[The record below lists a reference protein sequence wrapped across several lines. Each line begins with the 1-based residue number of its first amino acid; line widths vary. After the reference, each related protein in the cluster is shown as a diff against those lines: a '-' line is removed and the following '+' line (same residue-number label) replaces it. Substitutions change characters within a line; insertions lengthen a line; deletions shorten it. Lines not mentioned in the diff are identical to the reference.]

1 MFKTTIILFCFFVV
15 LLCVFT
21 FWVPCC
27 DVRYEFNIKQRSV
40 RLYLQLFVTGR
51 DHVLFMFF
59 VVVSM
64 VSNTLFCACVSVLFV
79 FVFSTRYCCQFF
91 VVHFLLPL
99 RYSSFIH
106 SLLLETKWYRRAW
119 HSSDTWHPC
128 SSLPSEGE
136 FYLILYFVFSDRGKN
151 IFILSRTIKRACC
164 ESFTSKWFRVCLSFF
179 DLRILITP
187 LVSSHSSSENN
198 NYKHLKS
205 YIEFVMQC
213 WSCRISNPTVQWLF
227 IHSLD
232 SFKSIYS
239 H

>member
-1 MFKTTIILFCFFVV
+1 MSYLCSLWLFPWCPTHCSVLVFLFC
-15 LLCVFT
+15 LSSSS
-21 FWVPCC
+21 VPH
-27 DVRYEFNIKQRSV
+27 I
-40 RLYLQLFVTGR
+40 
-51 DHVLFMFF
+51 
-59 VVVSM
+59 
-64 VSNTLFCACVSVLFV
+64 
-79 FVFSTRYCCQFF
+79 CCQFS
-91 VVHFLLPL
+91 VVHFWLPL

-106 SLLLETKWYRRAW
+106 SLVLETKWYRRAW

-164 ESFTSKWFRVCLSFF
+164 ESLISKWFRVCLSFF

-187 LVSSHSSSENN
+187 LVTSNSSSENS

-232 SFKSIYS
+232 SFKSIVS
-239 H
+239 HWNNLVISPQTQTL

>member
-1 MFKTTIILFCFFVV
+1 
-15 LLCVFT
+15 
-21 FWVPCC
+21 
-27 DVRYEFNIKQRSV
+27 
-40 RLYLQLFVTGR
+40 
-51 DHVLFMFF
+51 
-59 VVVSM
+59 M
-64 VSNTLFCACVSVLFV
+64 VSNTLFCVCVFVLFV
-79 FVFSTRYCCQFF
+79 FVFCTPYMLPVFRCSFLIATSIFF
-91 VVHFLLPL
+91 V
-99 RYSSFIH
+99 YS
-106 SLLLETKWYRRAW
+106 LTGVRNKWDRRAW
-119 HSSDTWHPC
+119 YSSDTWHPC

-164 ESFTSKWFRVCLSFF
+164 ESLISKWFRVCLSFF

-187 LVSSHSSSENN
+187 LVTSNSSSENS

-232 SFKSIYS
+232 SFKSIVS
-239 H
+239 HWNNLVISPQTQTL